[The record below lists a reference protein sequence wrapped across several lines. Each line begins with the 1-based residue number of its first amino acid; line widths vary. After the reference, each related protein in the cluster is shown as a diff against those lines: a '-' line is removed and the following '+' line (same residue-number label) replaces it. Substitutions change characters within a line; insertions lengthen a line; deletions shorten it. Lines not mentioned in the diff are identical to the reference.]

1 MIHVEAPNQPNL
13 QTNKKSIFLA
23 GTIQNSTDWQA
34 QLVEKIRILDIIV
47 YNPRRK
53 VYPNNDQNAA
63 IQQITWEHEYLK
75 AADAISFWFAKTSL
89 NPITL
94 FELGSWIK
102 TPKPLIIGV
111 EPGYPRELDVF
122 TQVGLERKD
131 MKIYQDLD
139 ELANGIFGIMNQLS
153 TF

>member
-1 MIHVEAPNQPNL
+1 MIYIEAPNQPIL
-13 QTNKKSIFLA
+13 LANKRKSLFLA

-34 QLVEKIRILDIIV
+34 QVIEKIRILDIILF
-47 YNPRRK
+47 NPRRK
-53 VYPNNDQNAA
+53 VYPDNAA
-63 IQQITWEHEYLK
+63 IQQITWEHQYLK
-75 AADAISFWFAKTSL
+75 AADAISFWFAKTSI

-122 TQVGLERKD
+122 TQVGLERRGL
-131 MKIYQDLD
+131 KIVQTLDDL
-139 ELANGIFGIMNQLS
+139 ASGIYEVMNQLS